1 MANRQLPEGKRIH
14 VYRSGDTHYTGAS
27 MVVNP
32 MQVKTL
38 DNLLTNVT
46 SKVEPMWGAVR
57 SIHTPNQGTVI
68 KNLEDLNKKGVYVAA
83 GPKGFVSIPG
93 GTAAILPRAQNH
105 SISEHQSQRQL
116 VFAVVTTSIHRA
128 PGKPLQPRLSVLP
141 TLTRAQN
148 TPKTSSRFN
157 FLFGGQEVPLLY
169 ENIGKPYPKNKLHE
183 NQKTIRKVG
192 VRNESYSISL
202 YKNGLED
209 APVVFRYSSKDFGN
223 WDQVL
228 YRMSEK
234 VRLPQGPIKRLYHT
248 NGKVVK
254 RPEEMVTNGSYVAAA
269 SNEQFRKVNYGEEHP
284 QSDTRFSA
292 PTRGTRKFSHPSK
305 GPKATADST
314 ASDKHGRSYSKGP
327 ARRKG
332 TRKKGGNGEGEGE
345 GEEEDEEDGNTD
357 GGDKEKRRG
366 GLRRSDH
373 PRGRSKSQPRGTSP
387 SRRHRQKG
395 GTSSA
400 SPSRRSS
407 VPGEAS
413 GASGEEE
420 SAGPAGPAGPAG
432 AAALA
437 AATLSATSRR
447 SKSSYDIPLQIP
459 ENDDPTQV
467 DYFKLQSNRPTPATS
482 PETTPTPSRPTS
494 AEGYRGDQ
502 GQYSGSG
509 VYPIAEEVED
519 DPLGASGNHLTSSRY
534 STVDSGRGSLFSD
547 EERPDSV
554 FRAKAKVIKSQGQTG
569 RGDRLR
575 HRRRWDSPRE
585 DPRRVLLRGAEGDP
599 GLDRH
604 QDRDAGR
611 PVRGFGGAGRNLCKL
626 KPGSAA
632 ALVMS
637 RPLER
642 WKGLSLL
649 LGERLPSSPFSL

>member
-93 GTAAILPRAQNH
+93 G
-105 SISEHQSQRQL
+105 
-116 VFAVVTTSIHRA
+116 
-128 PGKPLQPRLSVLP
+128 LSVLP

-366 GLRRSDH
+366 GLRR
-373 PRGRSKSQPRGTSP
+373 R
-387 SRRHRQKG
+387 
-395 GTSSA
+395 
-400 SPSRRSS
+400 
-407 VPGEAS
+407 
-413 GASGEEE
+413 
-420 SAGPAGPAGPAG
+420 
-432 AAALA
+432 
-437 AATLSATSRR
+437 
-447 SKSSYDIPLQIP
+447 
-459 ENDDPTQV
+459 
-467 DYFKLQSNRPTPATS
+467 
-482 PETTPTPSRPTS
+482 
-494 AEGYRGDQ
+494 
-502 GQYSGSG
+502 
-509 VYPIAEEVED
+509 
-519 DPLGASGNHLTSSRY
+519 
-534 STVDSGRGSLFSD
+534 
-547 EERPDSV
+547 
-554 FRAKAKVIKSQGQTG
+554 
-569 RGDRLR
+569 
-575 HRRRWDSPRE
+575 
-585 DPRRVLLRGAEGDP
+585 
-599 GLDRH
+599 
-604 QDRDAGR
+604 
-611 PVRGFGGAGRNLCKL
+611 
-626 KPGSAA
+626 
-632 ALVMS
+632 
-637 RPLER
+637 
-642 WKGLSLL
+642 
-649 LGERLPSSPFSL
+649 